1 MDLAVHRKDFESII
15 KRMCT
20 SVVSAL
26 TTSNIRWPY
35 GFGSEISNRI
45 SDPKDTGALT
55 KYIKRRWELFLI
67 LVATCFA
74 MHDKKKM
81 GGRNAPPFYG
91 YQCRY
96 RPNDSSAEPLRG
108 VVSVGP
114 RIRTGE
120 ADVNVEKFVTKDVP

>member
-74 MHDKKKM
+74 MHDKKKW
-81 GGRNAPPFYG
+81 GGETPPHFMAISAATG
-91 YQCRY
+91 PTIQALNHCAV
-96 RPNDSSAEPLRG
+96 SSL
-108 VVSVGP
+108 SVPGSGLAKP
-114 RIRTGE
+114 T
-120 ADVNVEKFVTKDVP
+120 